1 MELIIAVYMVEQVFL
16 VFALDKFM
24 KVFFEERNTSFSIY
38 VLTYLVYLAGTVSVF
53 CLLNI
58 PLVNLVCNITT
69 IFLITL
75 NFKSSLKRKITAVCI
90 IYVFMFI
97 TDVFLACLTGFIFRS
112 PVDEG
117 ECDAIF
123 GYVALGL
130 LFYLEAIFAQN
141 FKNIRKNNP
150 VSGLYWFSSAA
161 IPLLSIFIAISV
173 LKAGNTSHVAQV
185 VFIAALFLINVL
197 IFYLYDSLSAAYA
210 DRLKSQL
217 YEKEKEYY
225 YSQCELMRESMED
238 LRAFRHDIKNN
249 LSVLDSYIIK
259 NQCKEAGEY
268 LHGLIGEVSAVADY
282 SDTGNTAFDSIIN
295 YKLRKAAENNA
306 EIKVDVS
313 VPRELKTDA
322 AIVVILGNIL
332 DNAVDAVMKTD
343 AGRICLDIEYR
354 KGRLFIYLENTFDG
368 RINSKNGELLTTK
381 SGSGHGYGLKNVC
394 KAIEKYNGCM
404 DIAYNGDV
412 FSVDILL
419 YVIAERFVTVQ
430 PSG

>member
-1 MELIIAVYMVEQVFL
+1 
-16 VFALDKFM
+16 
-24 KVFFEERNTSFSIY
+24 
-38 VLTYLVYLAGTVSVF
+38 
-53 CLLNI
+53 
-58 PLVNLVCNITT
+58 
-69 IFLITL
+69 
-75 NFKSSLKRKITAVCI
+75 
-90 IYVFMFI
+90 
-97 TDVFLACLTGFIFRS
+97 
-112 PVDEG
+112 
-117 ECDAIF
+117 
-123 GYVALGL
+123 
-130 LFYLEAIFAQN
+130 
-141 FKNIRKNNP
+141 
-150 VSGLYWFSSAA
+150 
-161 IPLLSIFIAISV
+161 
-173 LKAGNTSHVAQV
+173 
-185 VFIAALFLINVL
+185 
-197 IFYLYDSLSAAYA
+197 
-210 DRLKSQL
+210 
-217 YEKEKEYY
+217 
-225 YSQCELMRESMED
+225 MED

-268 LHGLIGEVSAVADY
+268 LHGLIGEISAAADY

-419 YVIAERFVTVQ
+419 YVIAERF
-430 PSG
+430 